1 MSFSKIFCPRI
12 KFPQKPCCP
21 EITVPHACLIHD
33 SLYNIAYY
41 IRGASEFILNI
52 LGQRELVCPFQ
63 FDCCIAT
70 GNKPQTHYYHRDS
83 DFLIDADDVD
93 YKFAT
98 NFVDCIGNIKA
109 KLNMNGLSYQMVTT
123 DNVGKNIFTTLHQEL
138 RESCGY
144 CGTDQYFDSKR
155 LIGFID
161 RRKSGSKSD
170 IYLYLPPTNCLDIP
184 SNACELWYL
193 AASRTC
199 LLPNICY
206 TTEK

>member
-12 KFPQKPCCP
+12 KFPQKPCCQ
-21 EITVPHACLIHD
+21 EITGPHVCLIND
-33 SLYNIAYY
+33 SLIGIAYC

-70 GNKPQTHYYHRDS
+70 GKPQTHYCHRDS

-123 DNVGKNIFTTLHQEL
+123 DGLGKNIFTLLYRKL
-138 RESCGY
+138 RQSCKYTFGKN
-144 CGTDQYFDSKR
+144 FDSKR

-161 RRKSGSKSD
+161 RRYSADKSD
-170 IYLYLPPTNCLDIP
+170 IYLYQ
-184 SNACELWYL
+184 
-193 AASRTC
+193 
-199 LLPNICY
+199 
-206 TTEK
+206 